1 MFKKTVGYL
10 LHFDVAN
17 IKISNNIVIYRSEM
31 EDQTVVFNYAS
42 NLYMSN
48 HWISMKLYIKKT
60 WLFFLRQ
67 GILYFASVIFDNVEN
82 PQRNYNCCIREVSS
96 PINFH
101 QPDCAIF
108 FIEKN
113 KCINVKRFWKLCIFI
128 QLYQFYLN
136 YIHAVYYF
144 HSLSFACF

>member
-1 MFKKTVGYL
+1 MRVKFHIINFGHMSCKNMQKS
-10 LHFDVAN
+10 HFWKFPHLDP
-17 IKISNNIVIYRSEM
+17 KCHGWSHIVIYRSEM

-67 GILYFASVIFDNVEN
+67 GILFFASVIFDNVEN

-113 KCINVKRFWKLCIFI
+113 KCINVKRFWNLCIFI
-128 QLYQFYLN
+128 
-136 YIHAVYYF
+136 
-144 HSLSFACF
+144 